1 MHAYVKNQGLGFTVP
16 YRLGGEARSYVP
28 DFILLADDGHGED
41 DLLHLMVEVK
51 GRRLEDAKAKKET
64 VETQWLP
71 GVNRLGEYG
80 RWTFLELRNVYR
92 MREEID
98 AVLADQQ

>member
-1 MHAYVKNQGLGFTVP
+1 M
-16 YRLGGEARSYVP
+16 
-28 DFILLADDGHGED
+28 LAEDGHGED

-51 GRRLEDAKAKKET
+51 GHRLEDAKVKKET

-80 RWTFLELRNVYR
+80 RWKFVELRDVYA

-98 AVLADQQ
+98 AVLVVHSM